1 MSDKNKKNKKRYSFT
16 KKKGSTVTILPTGAI
31 LEKTIDGEAVKVDFI
46 DPDYY
51 VTDAEV
57 VKPPKRP
64 SFFISETL
72 VKARKRLW
80 KLL

>member
-1 MSDKNKKNKKRYSFT
+1 MRDKNTQNSRGLSFD
-16 KKKGSTVTILPTGAI
+16 KKKDSYTTILPTDVVVERTKANGVEQI
-31 LEKTIDGEAVKVDFI
+31 HVIDAQVIE
-46 DPDYY
+46 
-51 VTDAEV
+51 
-57 VKPPKRP
+57 PPKRP